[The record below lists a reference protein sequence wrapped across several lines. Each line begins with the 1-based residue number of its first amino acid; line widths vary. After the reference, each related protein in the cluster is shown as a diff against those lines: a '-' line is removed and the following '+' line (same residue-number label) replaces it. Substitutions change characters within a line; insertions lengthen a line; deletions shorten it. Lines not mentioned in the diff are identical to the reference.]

1 MIKMRYVRDDYWD
14 QPLYESEDTGILYVE
29 VNGRLYYRSGDDWE
43 EPVCP
48 VNFEYKITHR
58 KPLNPQKHI
67 YMMLDMMRSRVK
79 YFLGWGKGN
88 RNELKEGSI
97 EEHIT
102 EMKRLWDSLIEKP
115 EWLTMEEIEDYHQQ
129 MRDYGR

>member
-1 MIKMRYVRDDYWD
+1 MINLRYVTDDDWNN
-14 QPLYESEDTGILYVE
+14 PLYENENTGVLYVE
-29 VNGRLYYRSGDDWE
+29 VDGLIHYRSGE
-43 EPVCP
+43 YGEPIQP
-48 VNFEYKITHR
+48 VGFKYEITHP
-58 KPLNPQKHI
+58 KPENPQKHI

-88 RNELKEGSI
+88 RNELREGST